1 MTYEE
6 KLLNCKQRILALYP
20 TASILQGIDST
31 GNFVYRV
38 IIPGVKVIESP
49 NVSALEIITSNLEMT
64 KKD

>member
-20 TASILQGIDST
+20 TASILQGIDSA

-38 IIPGVKVIESP
+38 IIPGVKIIESP
-49 NVSALEIITSNLEMT
+49 NVLALEIITSNLEMT